1 MTIRMICNADI
12 LILEIPHI
20 WNNCVFYLC
29 VLILYFTKYE
39 CVIAITEVKETSSN
53 RLSTASTAAVGGGVA
68 AGLVFLLSL
77 VALCCCWGRTFT
89 RPKHSQVHL
98 ENIMATT

>member
-1 MTIRMICNADI
+1 MIRKK
-12 LILEIPHI
+12 L
-20 WNNCVFYLC
+20 
-29 VLILYFTKYE
+29 TKYE
-39 CVIAITEVKETSSN
+39 FVMTISEIKEASSGG
-53 RLSTASTAAVGGGVA
+53 LSTASTAAIGGGVA
-68 AGLVFLLSL
+68 AGLVLLLSL